1 MRNTEFSYDKTSIM
15 TSSDG
20 CDILPCISLT
30 NDPMLR
36 SGERLNA
43 NMEHNNYCH
52 ITELAKEFVRNN
64 FTQNIG
70 VDDIA
75 KKVFISQYHFSRIFK
90 KHTQY
95 SPYQYLI
102 HVRLQHA
109 IRLMYQKELSITE
122 ISFQSGFSS
131 IDYFSA
137 AFAKKYK
144 LSPSRYRKTL
154 RTS

>member
-1 MRNTEFSYDKTSIM
+1 MRNTDFSYDKTSIL
-15 TSSDG
+15 SSGEG
-20 CDILPCISLT
+20 CDILSGISLT
-30 NDPMLR
+30 NHSGLR

-43 NMEHNNYCH
+43 NIEHNNYSY
-52 ITELAKEFVRNN
+52 IAELAKEFIRKN
-64 FTQNIG
+64 FARNIG

-75 KKVFISQYHFSRIFK
+75 KKVFTSQYHFSRIFK

-109 IRLMYQKELSITE
+109 IGLMYQKELSITD

-144 LSPSRYRKTL
+144 LSPSNYRKTL
-154 RTS
+154 RTL